1 MLFFPPICFYL
12 QTIIHATSSHLSA
25 YPQSTPCIPSS
36 HPLEKISSMTSYV
49 TTLDHWSALLPSIRH
64 CLLDATIPPLSVLVS
79 YRYMKTCV
87 ERKSYRF
94 LLFSLTL
101 SSDTRQAYQR
111 HLNLPIVYLNGHLLW
126 PSPKSCKMLLSTT
139 LQTYCIID
147 QGFSKC
153 GPWTCSISLNWR
165 LVRNAKSWAPSQTYW
180 TRISGI
186 RV

>member
-1 MLFFPPICFYL
+1 MLLPPNHHSCHFLPPVCLSPKHSMYPILPSFRENLLHDLLRDNFRSLISPPPIN
-12 QTIIHATSSHLSA
+12 QTLPPGRHYSTTVSS
-25 YPQSTPCIPSS
+25 
-36 HPLEKISSMTSYV
+36 
-49 TTLDHWSALLPSIRH
+49 
-64 CLLDATIPPLSVLVS
+64 VS